1 MTETVNSCPLCGSSD
16 SSLFDQRQFHG
27 YQVVNHLC
35 LKCGLVF
42 QSPRM
47 TETELQEFY
56 ENGYRTVY
64 QGQENPQNRDLAIQE
79 ARAQA
84 TLDFLP
90 DHVNP
95 ARILDIGCSAGNLLR
110 QFQSRYHAV
119 VSGIE
124 PGRMYREYALSSGLE
139 VHSSLDELQKSAPA
153 PFELVSMM
161 HVLEHLP
168 DPLEYLSHLRAELL
182 APQGWLLLEVP
193 NLYAHDCF
201 EVAHLVSFSA
211 HTLKGLVGEA
221 GYRVVKLRAHG
232 KPRSTLI
239 PLYLTMLAQAV
250 PGKPIYQSLTMEPAI
265 QMRRK
270 LGLFQRKIAER
281 FLPRLAW
288 H

>member
-1 MTETVNSCPLCGSSD
+1 MTETVKTCPLCGSGD
-16 SSLFDQRQFHG
+16 SSLFDQREFHG
-27 YQVVNHLC
+27 YHVVNHLC

-47 TETELQEFY
+47 AETELQEFY

-64 QGQENPQNRDLAIQE
+64 QGQESPQARELAIQE

-90 DHVNP
+90 DHIKP

-110 QFQSRYHAV
+110 QFQNRYRAK

-124 PGRMYREYALSSGLE
+124 PGKMYREYALSSGLE
-139 VHSSLDELQKSAPA
+139 VYSSLEELQKSTPA

-161 HVLEHLP
+161 HVLEHLRE
-168 DPLEYLSHLRAELL
+168 PLQYLSQLRAELL

-211 HTLKGLVGEA
+211 HTLQELVGEA
-221 GYRVVKLRAHG
+221 GYQVLKLRAHG

-239 PLYLTMLAQAV
+239 PLYLTLLAQAV
-250 PGKPIYQSLTMEPAI
+250 PSTSKHTSLKMEPAI
-265 QMRRK
+265 RMRRR
-270 LGLFQRKIAER
+270 LGMFQRKIAER
-281 FLPRLAW
+281 LLPRLAW